1 MNEYVPHFAVLIFIL
16 FGIGFFFSLQG
27 VRKLD
32 EEDKKEKN
40 PELK

>member
-27 VRKLD
+27 ARKLHED
-32 EEDKKEKN
+32 DKKEKN
-40 PELK
+40 AELK

>member
-16 FGIGFFFSLQG
+16 FGTGFFFSLQG

-32 EEDKKEKN
+32 EDDKKEKDA
-40 PELK
+40 ESK